1 MFKKCGGNDFP
12 LKNIKNLEII
22 KRKKDHE
29 RIVMSLK
36 PSKKKEKPI
45 FLNYDEKPLVE
56 EIQPKPTSPK

>member
-36 PSKKKEKPI
+36 PSIKKEKQI

-56 EIQPKPTSPK
+56 EIQEKLTSPK